1 MREHTWAVRL
11 KNVIVELSAGLSV
24 DEYLDRS
31 FDPECELLGGETRPK
46 PLGTVTHSKMEKR
59 LTRLLEQFYGER
71 RVQFEVSVIVGDDI
85 VIPDV
90 CVLASEH
97 PVMHRDVLSEPP
109 LLCVE
114 VLSPSQRPAEMLA
127 KCERYREFGV
137 PFCWVLDPVGRRA
150 WEYHLQQPESCEVT
164 EMFSGPCPLRLR
176 DVFAE

>member
-1 MREHTWAVRL
+1 MTVD
-11 KNVIVELSAGLSV
+11 LSTGLSV

-46 PLGTVTHSKMEKR
+46 PLGTVTHSKMEQR

-71 RVQFEVSVIVGDDI
+71 RVQFGLSVIVGEDI

-90 CVLASEH
+90 LVLASDR
-97 PVMHRDVLSEPP
+97 PAMHRDVLNEPP

-114 VLSPSQRPAEMLA
+114 ILSPSQRPGEMLA

-150 WEYHLQQPESCEVT
+150 WEYHLTQPEPREAT
-164 EMFSGPCPLRLR
+164 EMFSGPCHLRLR
-176 DVFAE
+176 DVFPESL

>member
-1 MREHTWAVRL
+1 
-11 KNVIVELSAGLSV
+11 V

-71 RVQFEVSVIVGDDI
+71 RVQFELSVIVGDDI

-90 CVLASEH
+90 LVLASDH
-97 PVMHRDVLSEPP
+97 PVMHRDVLNEPP
-109 LLCVE
+109 LLCIE

-127 KCERYREFGV
+127 KCERYRDFGV
-137 PFCWVLDPVGRRA
+137 PFCWVVDPVERRA
-150 WEYHLQQPESCEVT
+150 WEYHLGQTEPREVVET
-164 EMFSGPCPLRLR
+164 FSKPCQLRLR
-176 DVFAE
+176 DVFAD